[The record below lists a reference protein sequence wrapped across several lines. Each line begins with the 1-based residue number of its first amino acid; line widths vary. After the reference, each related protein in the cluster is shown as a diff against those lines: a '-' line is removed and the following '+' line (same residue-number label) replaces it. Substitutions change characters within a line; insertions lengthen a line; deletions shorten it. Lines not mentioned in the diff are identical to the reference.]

1 MTYLP
6 PLYTC
11 RFCGTGVEPADP
23 QTYRQVSGW
32 VQNRKPATVVGV
44 AGELGFACALCIG
57 NLKLKVNPDQTAL
70 F

>member
-1 MTYLP
+1 MTHLP

-11 RFCGTGVEPADP
+11 RFCGAGVEPGDP
-23 QTYRQVSGW
+23 QTYRRVSGW

-44 AGELGFACALCIG
+44 TGELGFACPLCIG